1 MSRTCGVERTEKLII
16 VGDERGPEMEGEPR
30 VAMRAGRSG
39 GKPVVRQDRL
49 RRRTEE

>member
-30 VAMRAGRSG
+30 VASGQGVQAGSPWCIRI
-39 GKPVVRQDRL
+39 D
-49 RRRTEE
+49 